1 MRRSELVIVAII
13 AGTVGAAVGASGAVL
28 WQRGTTRRM
37 TALRTGTAGQSISP
51 SQMPAATGPSRIE
64 PRSDDPTR
72 GPAVAKVTLIEFADF
87 QCPFSAQLRPTLMR
101 LQRDFGKDL
110 RIVWKHSPLAFH
122 SRAMPAAIVAESA
135 REQGKFWEMHDK
147 LFTDSPSL
155 SDEELSSAAEDLGLD
170 MTRFVDSIRTQ
181 RDRSRVEEDARLATL
196 VGATGTPTIFVNCRR
211 VTGAQPYEQM
221 RTIVE
226 QELMKAEKLA
236 ESGIPLDERFYDRI
250 CSENL

>member
-1 MRRSELVIVAII
+1 MRKNEVVIVAAV
-13 AGTVGAAVGASGAVL
+13 AGAVGIVVGASSALL
-28 WQRGTTRRM
+28 WERASDSRRM
-37 TALRTGTAGQSISP
+37 GLRPGIVGQSVGP
-51 SQMPAATGPSRIE
+51 SLIGAATSPSRIE
-64 PRSDDPTR
+64 LRSDDPTR
-72 GPAVAKVTLIEFADF
+72 GPAVAKVTLVEFADF
-87 QCPFSAQLRPTLMR
+87 QCPFSSQLRPTLLR
-101 LQRDFGKDL
+101 LQQQYGKDL

-122 SRAMPAAIVAESA
+122 SKAMPSAIVAEAA

-147 LFTDSPSL
+147 LFADSPSL
-155 SDEELSSAAEDLGLD
+155 SDEELSSAAEEIGLD
-170 MTRFVDSIRTQ
+170 MTRFVDAIRTQ

-211 VTGAQPYEQM
+211 VTGAQPYEHM